1 MNPFSLNDTSTFVSL
16 TLSSPLST
24 QEQPQHITNLS
35 KQLINLSLSV
45 SDTSFSSAFYVDPD
59 NLLQPNMKSLF
70 RSLLSDFDSVFD
82 PTIQG
87 YHGATGPFEVKV
99 NHHNE
104 RVICLSMRR
113 ANLWT
118 PKTSLTS

>member
-1 MNPFSLNDTSTFVSL
+1 MLHYI
-16 TLSSPLST
+16 TLSCIVL
-24 QEQPQHITNLS
+24 HITNLS
-35 KQLINLSLSV
+35 KQLINLSPSV

-59 NLLQPNMKSLF
+59 NLLQPNMKSSF